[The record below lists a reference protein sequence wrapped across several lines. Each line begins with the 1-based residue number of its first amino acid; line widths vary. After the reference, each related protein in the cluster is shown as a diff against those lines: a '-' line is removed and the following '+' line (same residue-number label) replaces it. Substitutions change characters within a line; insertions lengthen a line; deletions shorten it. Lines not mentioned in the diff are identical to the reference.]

1 MTPDVDV
8 VVVGAGF
15 SGLSA
20 AAALVSAGWSVTVLE
35 ARGRVGGRVESMVD
49 GLGRRVDSG
58 GQYLADEM
66 YAIRALAERF
76 GASLVRNESP
86 GDSITLPTECH
97 DDWDPAEH
105 LYEGLRDLDHVHPN
119 VTFASWV
126 EGLEASE
133 CTKAA
138 IRSTTDGQ
146 MCLDHRL
153 LGLAH
158 VAHQLRRTPPL
169 AAELQYSVEGTM
181 HALAEQLAASLGDC
195 VRLGAVVHRINRH
208 PGGAAVHIDGD
219 VVRCRHVVMAVPPTA
234 AARLVFDPPL
244 PDRLTAAL
252 ASFRAGDV
260 TKILVR
266 YAQPFWHTRG
276 LDGTVRFN
284 DPCGLYVSDASAS
297 DAHALVMFV
306 GGPLAAAWRELG
318 EEGRQQL
325 AVQHLVQAFG
335 EDAAQP
341 IDVLVRDWP
350 PDEWGGGGYCQFVTG
365 LGEPVQIDALIS
377 GSDGVQFASTELAE
391 LFPGYIEG
399 AVHAGRGAAQRTID
413 LLDDPPATTN
423 LKE

>member
-1 MTPDVDV
+1 MTTDVDV

-15 SGLSA
+15 SGLTA
-20 AAALVSAGWSVTVLE
+20 AAALVAAGRSVTVLE
-35 ARGRVGGRVESMVD
+35 ARRRVGGRVESMLD

-86 GDSITLPTECH
+86 GDSITLPKECH
-97 DDWDPAEH
+97 DEWDRAEQ
-105 LYEGLRDLDHVHPN
+105 LYEGLRDLPHAGPHVA
-119 VTFASWV
+119 FDAWV

-138 IRSTTDGQ
+138 IRSCTDGQ
-146 MCLDHRL
+146 MCLDHRT

-158 VAHQLRRTPPL
+158 VAHQLERTPPL
-169 AAELQYSVEGTM
+169 AAELQYSIEGTM
-181 HALAEQLAASLGDC
+181 HALAERLAASLGDR
-195 VRLGAVVHRINRH
+195 VHLGTAVHRIERDE
-208 PGGAAVHIDGD
+208 GGAAVHTDGA
-219 VVRCRHVVMAVPPTA
+219 VVRCRQVVMAVPPTA
-234 AARLVFDPPL
+234 AARLTFDPPL
-244 PDRLTAAL
+244 PQHLADAL
-252 ASFRAGDV
+252 SSFRAGDV

-266 YAQPFWHTRG
+266 YPQPFWHARG

-306 GGPLAAAWRELG
+306 GGPLAAAWRGLG
-318 EEGRQQL
+318 EAGRKQR
-325 AVQHLVQAFG
+325 AVHHLVHAFG
-335 EDAAQP
+335 DDAARP

-365 LGEPVQIDALIS
+365 LGEPTQIDTLMS
-377 GSDGVQFASTELAE
+377 GTDCVQFASTELAE

-399 AVHAGRGAAQRTID
+399 AVHAGSRAAQRTID
-413 LLDDPPATTN
+413 ILDGPPPTPD

>member
-1 MTPDVDV
+1 MMTDVDV

-15 SGLSA
+15 SGLTA
-20 AAALVSAGWSVTVLE
+20 AAALVAAGWSVTVLE
-35 ARGRVGGRVESMVD
+35 ARGRVGGRVESMLD

-66 YAIRALAERF
+66 HAIRGLAERF
-76 GASLVRNESP
+76 SASLVRNESP
-86 GDSITLPTECH
+86 GDSITLPKECH
-97 DDWDPAEH
+97 DDWDHGEQ
-105 LYEGLRDLDHVHPN
+105 LYEGLRDLHHADPEVP
-119 VTFASWV
+119 FDAWV
-126 EGLEASE
+126 KGLEASE

-138 IRSTTDGQ
+138 IRSCTDGQ
-146 MCLDHRL
+146 MCLDHRS

-181 HALAEQLAASLGDC
+181 HALAEQLAESLGDC
-195 VRLGAVVHRINRH
+195 VRLGAVVHRIDRH

-266 YAQPFWHTRG
+266 YAQPFWHARG

-297 DAHALVMFV
+297 HAHALVMFV
-306 GGPLAAAWRELG
+306 GGPLASTWRELG
-318 EEGRQQL
+318 ETARKQL

-365 LGEPVQIDALIS
+365 LGEPMQIDALTS
-377 GSDGVQFASTELAE
+377 GADCVQFASTELAE

-399 AVHAGRGAAQRTID
+399 AMHAGRRAAQRTID
-413 LLDDPPATTN
+413 LLDDPPATTD